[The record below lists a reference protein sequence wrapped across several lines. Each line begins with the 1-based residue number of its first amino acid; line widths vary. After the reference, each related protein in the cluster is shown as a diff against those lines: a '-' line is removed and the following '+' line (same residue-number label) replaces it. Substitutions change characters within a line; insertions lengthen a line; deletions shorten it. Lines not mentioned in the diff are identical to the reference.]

1 MTEKFV
7 NTKQS
12 TTDIVH
18 VIKNKTSETTFELY
32 SDVVRF
38 DEYQPPYF
46 REISP
51 AVLSFQWS

>member
-18 VIKNKTSETTFELY
+18 VMKNKTSDTTFELY

-38 DEYQPPYF
+38 DEYESPYF
-46 REISP
+46 REISQT
-51 AVLSFQWS
+51 VLSFQWS